1 MNFPITLTVNGVPHS
16 VELDDP
22 RVTLLDLLRER
33 LDLTGTKKGCDR
45 GQCGAC
51 TVMVDGRRINSC
63 MALAVSLDG
72 SDVLTIEGLA
82 RGNQLHP
89 VQAAFIAHDGLQ
101 CGFCTP
107 GQIMSAIGL
116 LEEGH
121 AGNDPERVREG
132 MSGNL
137 CRCGAYAGI
146 TEAVL
151 EAQRNM
157 TKSDLVKPDLAKPDQ
172 ERAA

>member
-1 MNFPITLTVNGVPHS
+1 MNFSIRLTVNGVRRD

-51 TVMVDGRRINSC
+51 TVLVDGRRINSC
-63 MALAVSLDG
+63 LALAVSLDG
-72 SDVLTIEGLA
+72 ADVLTIEGVS
-82 RGNQLHP
+82 RGDALHP

-116 LEEGH
+116 IREAQTG
-121 AGNDPERVREG
+121 GDPERIREA

-151 EAQRNM
+151 EARQNLADANQRR
-157 TKSDLVKPDLAKPDQ
+157 SA
-172 ERAA
+172 

>member
-1 MNFPITLTVNGVPHS
+1 MSFSISLTVNGVRRD
-16 VELDDP
+16 VELGDP

-33 LDLTGTKKGCDR
+33 LDLPGTKKGCDR

-51 TVMVDGRRINSC
+51 TVLVDDRRINSC
-63 MALAVSLDG
+63 LALAVSLDG
-72 SDVLTIEGLA
+72 ADVLTIEGVA
-82 RGNQLHP
+82 RGDHLHP

-116 LEEGH
+116 IEEGQ
-121 AGNDPERVREG
+121 AGDDPERIREG

-146 TEAVL
+146 TDAVL
-151 EAQRNM
+151 DAQQ
-157 TKSDLVKPDLAKPDQ
+157 KLAIAD
-172 ERAA
+172 RRRSA